1 MKRKLF
7 AFMLTLTLC
16 ISIAGC
22 GQIAEE
28 ENTDNTMSPVMT
40 GVSMFGAK
48 DIVSPIVEAEAL
60 ADEDAGSS
68 ETGEEEEAT
77 LEEDGW
83 VRVDENDIVTLTD
96 DLKVQIRDDRIVKGE
111 DALVFGE
118 TYGTFYDGYVLSPS
132 EGEFYVLLEVW
143 DYEQITLNHVLLY
156 GVSEEELTLCQ
167 AIYGGGIEEI
177 VDSSTVEME
186 LWELD
191 LGLVR
196 TYANYGLDES
206 TGTLVCSDE
215 WKKSF
220 GAITAEEKEIPV
232 VIAGEETVIPVG
244 SSIKRV
250 ETNLQGCIVFE
261 IEETGERGELFY
273 EKDESGR
280 CYIGGES
287 AGVYFKECLVSD
299 YRETNLWERKVALEE
314 AGEGGFAVLREVVEQ
329 GERYTYYITDYCDR
343 MNGWNEKRV
352 ISVYDGS
359 RLVQTIEEV
368 WETSYSMADPF
379 PRVHEWDINFDGV
392 DDLVMFDCY
401 TGNQAAALYTGY
413 IASGNKFVECK
424 SFGSI
429 FNPRVDEEKQ
439 IIMSTSRSNAVTHIY
454 SYYRY
459 DGKEFVKYRE
469 DTYVANEEVGAH
481 VMEDVH
487 PFWNYMMISED
498 LSEEEWDEM
507 QRFYPVFCANRPVH
521 VSWSAQ
527 DGEEVKLLDEIEEDG
542 MTLLSEFAFVDMTGD
557 GQNELVMR
565 CGDMGSCVLVLLE
578 DDGEFYLTYFSVRGM
593 QAVYEDGMY
602 LGSGG
607 GSSSYHKLTYRNGKF
622 GTKTVAVK
630 ELIHE
635 EGPEGKE
642 DILIFNGS
650 IDGKEVS
657 YEEFLLWEAERM
669 DDEVEWNA
677 AVRF

>member
-1 MKRKLF
+1 MKRKLM
-7 AFMLTLTLC
+7 ALMLILILC
-16 ISIAGC
+16 ISITGC
-22 GQIAEE
+22 GQTAEE
-28 ENTDNTMSPVMT
+28 GNTENAMPQAMAGMPMLGAEDV
-40 GVSMFGAK
+40 VSHIMAAESLANEEAGA
-48 DIVSPIVEAEAL
+48 L
-60 ADEDAGSS
+60 
-68 ETGEEEEAT
+68 ETEEEEEAT

-83 VRVDENDIVTLTD
+83 TWITENTEIVLND
-96 DLKVQIRDDRIVKGE
+96 DLKVRVADDRIVKGS
-111 DALVFGE
+111 DASVFGE
-118 TYGTFYDGYVLSPS
+118 IYGTFYDGYVLSPS

-143 DYEQITLNHVLLY
+143 DYEQITVNHVLLY
-156 GVSEEELTLCQ
+156 HVSGEGLTLCQ
-167 AIYGGGIEEI
+167 AIYGGAIEEV
-177 VDSSTVEME
+177 VDSSTVEMN

-196 TYANYGLDES
+196 TCATYDLDES
-206 TGTLVCSDE
+206 TGTLVCLDE
-215 WKKSF
+215 WKTLYGS
-220 GAITAEEKEIPV
+220 ITAEEKEIPV

-244 SSIKRV
+244 SSVKRV
-250 ETNLQGCIVFE
+250 ETNLQGCIIFE
-261 IEETGERGELFY
+261 VKETGERGELFY
-273 EKDESGR
+273 EKDENGR
-280 CYIGGES
+280 YYIGGES
-287 AGVYFKECLVSD
+287 AGVYFKECLISD
-299 YRETNLWERKVALEE
+299 YRETNLWERSEALEE
-314 AGEGGFAVLREVVEQ
+314 AGEGGMAVLREVVEQ
-329 GERYTYYITDYCDR
+329 GERYTYHIVDYCDR
-343 MNGWNEKRV
+343 MNGLNEKRV
-352 ISVYDGS
+352 ISVYDGN
-359 RLVQTIEEV
+359 RLIQTIEQV
-368 WETSYSMADPF
+368 WETFYNMTEPV
-379 PRVHEWDINFDGV
+379 PRINEWDINFDGV
-392 DDLVMFDCY
+392 KDLVMFDCY

-413 IASGNKFVECK
+413 LAKGSKFVECE

-429 FNPRVDEEKQ
+429 FNPKVDEEKQ
-439 IIMSTSRSNAVTHIY
+439 IITSISRGNAITHVL

-469 DTYVANEEVGAH
+469 DTYVANDTVGAH

-521 VSWSAQ
+521 VSWSAREE
-527 DGEEVKLLDEIEEDG
+527 EEVKTFDEIEEDG

-557 GQNELVMR
+557 GQKELVMR
-565 CGDMGSCVLVLLE
+565 CSDMGSCVLVLLE

-607 GSSSYHKLTYRNGKF
+607 GSSSYYMLTYRNGKF

-630 ELIHE
+630 ELINE

-650 IDGKEVS
+650 IDGKKVS
-657 YEEFLLWEAERM
+657 YEEFLFWEAERM

>member
-1 MKRKLF
+1 MKRKLI
-7 AFMLTLTLC
+7 ALMLIFILC
-16 ISIAGC
+16 MSITGC
-22 GQIAEE
+22 GQMAEE
-28 ENTDNTMSPVMT
+28 ENTENTMPQAMT
-40 GVSMFGAK
+40 GMPMLGAE
-48 DIVSPIVEAEAL
+48 DIVSPIVEAETL
-60 ADEDAGSS
+60 ADEEAGSS
-68 ETGEEEEAT
+68 EIQEEEGAT

-96 DLKVQIRDDRIVKGE
+96 DLKVRITEDRIVKGE

-132 EGEFYVLLEVW
+132 NGEFYVLLEVW
-143 DYEQITLNHVLLY
+143 DYEQITVKHVLLY
-156 GVSEEELTLCQ
+156 GVSGEGLTLCQ
-167 AIYGGGIEEI
+167 AIYGGEIEEI

-196 TYANYGLDES
+196 TYADYRLDES
-206 TGTLVCSDE
+206 TGTFVCLDE
-215 WKKSF
+215 WKETF
-220 GAITAEEKEIPV
+220 GSITAAEKEIPV
-232 VIAGEETVIPVG
+232 TIAGEETVIPVG
-244 SSIKRV
+244 SSVKKV

-261 IEETGERGELFY
+261 VEETGERGELFY

-280 CYIGGES
+280 YYIGGES
-287 AGVYFKECLVSD
+287 AGVYFKECLISD
-299 YRETNLWERKVALEE
+299 YRETNLWERKEALEE
-314 AGEGGFAVLREVVEQ
+314 AGEGGMAVLREVVEQ
-329 GERYTYYITDYCDR
+329 GERYTYHITDYCDR
-343 MNGWNEKRV
+343 MNGLNEKRV
-352 ISVYDGS
+352 ISVYDGN
-359 RLVQTIEEV
+359 RLVQTIEQV
-368 WETSYSMADPF
+368 WETFYSMTEPV
-379 PRVHEWDINFDGV
+379 PRINEWDINFDGV

-413 IASGNKFVECK
+413 IASGGKFVECE

-429 FNPRVDEEKQ
+429 FNPKVDEEKQ
-439 IIMSTSRSNAVTHIY
+439 IITSFSRGNAITHVLG
-454 SYYRY
+454 YYRY

-469 DTYVANEEVGAH
+469 DTYVANDEVGAH

-507 QRFYPVFCANRPVH
+507 QRFYSVFRYNKPVH
-521 VSWSAQ
+521 VSWGAQ
-527 DGEEVKLLDEIEEDG
+527 EEEEVKTFDEIEEDG

-602 LGSGG
+602 LGNGG
-607 GSSSYHKLTYRNGKF
+607 GSSSYHMLTYRNGRF

-630 ELIHE
+630 ELINE

-650 IDGKEVS
+650 IDGKKVS